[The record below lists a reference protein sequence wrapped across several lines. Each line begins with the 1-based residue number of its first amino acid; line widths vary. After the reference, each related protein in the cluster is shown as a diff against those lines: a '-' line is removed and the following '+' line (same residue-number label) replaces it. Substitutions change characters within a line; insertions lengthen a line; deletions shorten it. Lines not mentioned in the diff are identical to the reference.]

1 MHSFAYSDEK
11 TGATRGVLVTKLS
24 NYERY
29 KIDRLYRENVGLFKL
44 ITKKMIEQYRAV
56 PVEEIFSCMNI
67 AFIKAARSYDPKK
80 GKLGTILNQFAR
92 GEVSHYIVSSSYWGY
107 SASPSLRELG
117 LKARRLISYRNVPMF
132 ALPKILG
139 CTKEQLREALEATL
153 HIFYTLDD
161 RASDNTDV
169 DEIQEPALEVN

>member
-1 MHSFAYSDEK
+1 MYGFAYSEEK
-11 TGATRGVLVTKLS
+11 TGARKGVLTTKLS

-44 ITKKMIEQYRAV
+44 ITKKMIEQYRGV
-56 PVEEIFSCMNI
+56 PIDEIFSCMNI

-92 GEVSHYIVSSSYWGY
+92 GEISHYVVSSSYWGY

-117 LKARRLISYRNVPMF
+117 LKARRLIAFRNVPMF

-153 HIFYTLDD
+153 HVFYTLDE
-161 RASDNTDV
+161 RTA
-169 DEIQEPALEVN
+169 DEEENQEVPVEA